1 MQENELNQ
9 VLSLFTPIS
18 LKEMDR
24 VKLLNR
30 VDTKYVFD
38 FSTLI
43 KILPELSKFY
53 AVLEID
59 NKRTNSYQTLYFDT
73 KDFELYTKHQNGKL
87 NRTKIRFRK
96 YIESEL
102 CFLEI
107 KFKNNKERTIKS
119 RIKVKDIE
127 TVLSD
132 SSKAFINENSL
143 LNADVLIASLWNS
156 FTRITLAHKTINE
169 RLTIDLNLAFKNN
182 YNNEETSIPHLVIAE
197 LKQGKANVGSDFV
210 RIIKKQHVRSM
221 GMSKYCIGTAL
232 LNKQLKSNNFK
243 ERILKIN
250 KLKYA

>member
-1 MQENELNQ
+1 MNQ
-9 VLSLFTPIS
+9 IEDILKSFEPIS

-30 VDTKYVFD
+30 IDTKYVFD
-38 FSTLI
+38 ISTLKI
-43 KILPELSKFY
+43 ILPEISEFY
-53 AVLEID
+53 YILEID
-59 NKRTNSYQTLYFDT
+59 GKRTNSYQTLYYDT
-73 KDFELYTKHQNGKL
+73 KNFDSYIQHQNGKL

-96 YIESEL
+96 YIESNL
-102 CFLEI
+102 NFLEI
-107 KFKNNKERTIKS
+107 KFKNNKERTIKK
-119 RIKVKDIE
+119 RIKTEDIE
-127 TVLSD
+127 TLLSHK
-132 SSKAFINENSL
+132 SLEFIDNNSFL
-143 LNADVLIASLWNS
+143 DAESLVASLWNS
-156 FTRITLAHKTINE
+156 FTRITLTHKTINE

-182 YNNEETSIPHLVIAE
+182 LTQEETSIPHIVIAE

-210 RIIKKQHVRSM
+210 RIIKQQHVQPM

>member
-1 MQENELNQ
+1 MSELDD
-9 VLSLFTPIS
+9 VLKLFDPIS

-38 FSTLI
+38 ISTLI
-43 KILPELSKFY
+43 KILPEISKY
-53 AVLEID
+53 YYVLEID
-59 NKRTNSYQTLYFDT
+59 GKRTNSYQTLYYDTENFDS
-73 KDFELYTKHQNGKL
+73 YNQHQNGKL

-96 YIESEL
+96 YIESNL
-102 CFLEI
+102 NFLEI
-107 KFKNNKERTIKS
+107 KFKNNKERTIKK
-119 RIKVKDIE
+119 RIKIADIE
-127 TVLSD
+127 TDL
-132 SSKAFINENSL
+132 SSKSVDFINEYSFL
-143 LNADVLIASLWNS
+143 KAEELAASLWNS
-156 FTRITLAHKTINE
+156 FTRITLTHKTINE

-182 YNNEETSIPHLVIAE
+182 KTQEKTAIPHIVIAE

-210 RIIKKQHVRSM
+210 KIIKKQHVRPM

-250 KLKYA
+250 KLKHA